1 MIKYLN
7 EKELKKEKRSGTKR
21 KEENGKRIKEVRKGR
36 TKRKEVT
43 LKKNK
48 STRGRGRGQAQG
60 QRSERGLSAQR
71 RKVFQSDSDIS
82 EFDDANEGG
91 EKQKKSTRL
100 RGRGRGQ
107 SRCQGRGQVLSTQ
120 TREVIQS
127 DSNESENLESENIS
141 CSKCEGDSDGKW
153 IYCDDCCRWFHVECA
168 CWSAKVQ

>member
-91 EKQKKSTRL
+91 EKQEKYKTKRV
-100 RGRGRGQ
+100 R
-107 SRCQGRGQVLSTQ
+107 
-120 TREVIQS
+120 
-127 DSNESENLESENIS
+127 
-141 CSKCEGDSDGKW
+141 
-153 IYCDDCCRWFHVECA
+153 
-168 CWSAKVQ
+168 